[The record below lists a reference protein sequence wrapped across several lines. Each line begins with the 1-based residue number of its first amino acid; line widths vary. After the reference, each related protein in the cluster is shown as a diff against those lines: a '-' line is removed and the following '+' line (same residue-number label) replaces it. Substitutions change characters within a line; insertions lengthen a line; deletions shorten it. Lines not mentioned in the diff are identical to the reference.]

1 MNVLLLKCGLPHDT
15 VIVCVRPGQYPLKKD
30 DPTFSSLEAAFL
42 LVEVFYYVPNVT
54 HTARKRSVCARLKR
68 GDPGN
73 EIDGNKSVFSYTNIK
88 NPVKI
93 SSCNM

>member
-1 MNVLLLKCGLPHDT
+1 MNVLLLKCDLPHDT

-54 HTARKRSVCARLKR
+54 HPARKRSVCAGLKR

-73 EIDGNKSVFSYTNIK
+73 EIDQCLPRSAMLLFGFFVLCAS
-88 NPVKI
+88 
-93 SSCNM
+93 

>member
-1 MNVLLLKCGLPHDT
+1 MNVLLLKCGLSHDT

-30 DPTFSSLEAAFL
+30 DLTFSSPEAAFL

-54 HTARKRSVCARLKR
+54 HPARKRSVCACLKR

-73 EIDGNKSVFSYTNIK
+73 EIDQCLPRSAMLLFGFSVLCAS
-88 NPVKI
+88 
-93 SSCNM
+93 

>member
-73 EIDGNKSVFSYTNIK
+73 EIDQCLPRSAMLLFGFSVLCAS
-88 NPVKI
+88 
-93 SSCNM
+93 

>member
-30 DPTFSSLEAAFL
+30 DLTFSSPDAAFL

-54 HTARKRSVCARLKR
+54 HAALSPPQRLPLRLFLSPQPPHNTKAS
-68 GDPGN
+68 P
-73 EIDGNKSVFSYTNIK
+73 
-88 NPVKI
+88 
-93 SSCNM
+93 